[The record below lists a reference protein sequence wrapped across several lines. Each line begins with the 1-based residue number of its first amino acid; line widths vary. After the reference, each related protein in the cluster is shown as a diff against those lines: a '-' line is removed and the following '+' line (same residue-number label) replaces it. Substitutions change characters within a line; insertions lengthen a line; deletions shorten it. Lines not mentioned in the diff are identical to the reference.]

1 MPKTGANFH
10 LRRPAHQ
17 VQAFLNL
24 VMTATQVGPF
34 SVFGR
39 LFALLLGFAMT
50 LNGLQAGDEP
60 WLKLEP
66 AAWTLED
73 AESVLWKSPWA
84 KVKVVPFFDRNGN
97 RREARFCVRIQSA
110 LPIRIAMAQSF
121 QLQPEDFVYR
131 PAKLN
136 HEKTME
142 LASQIALKGE
152 MVLSVIVFP
161 PLFHRRL
168 NEEDP
173 AAVQKA
179 TQMLVD
185 HQRIPLKKFVA
196 PKDSSFG
203 EAWFR
208 FPRPE
213 LKKGQTVRFSTEI
226 HTPRRMKVEVLFET
240 SELFFEGK
248 LSY

>member
-1 MPKTGANFH
+1 
-10 LRRPAHQ
+10 
-17 VQAFLNL
+17 
-24 VMTATQVGPF
+24 MTATQVGLF
-34 SVFGR
+34 SGLGR
-39 LFALLLGFAMT
+39 LFALLLGFVMT
-50 LNGLQAGDEP
+50 LNWLQAGDEP
-60 WLKLEP
+60 WLNLEP
-66 AAWTLED
+66 ATWTLAD

-84 KVKVVPFFDRNGN
+84 KVKVVPFFDRSGN

-131 PAKLN
+131 PAKLD
-136 HEKTME
+136 HKKTME

-152 MVLSVIVFP
+152 LVLSVIVFP
-161 PLFHRRL
+161 PSFHRRI

-173 AAVQKA
+173 ATVQKA
-179 TQMLVD
+179 TRLFVD
-185 HQRIPLKKFVA
+185 HQRIPLKTFVA
-196 PKDSSFG
+196 PEDSSFG

-213 LKKGQTVRFSTEI
+213 LKKGQTVRFSTEL

-240 SELFFEGK
+240 SELFFEDK
-248 LSY
+248 LCY